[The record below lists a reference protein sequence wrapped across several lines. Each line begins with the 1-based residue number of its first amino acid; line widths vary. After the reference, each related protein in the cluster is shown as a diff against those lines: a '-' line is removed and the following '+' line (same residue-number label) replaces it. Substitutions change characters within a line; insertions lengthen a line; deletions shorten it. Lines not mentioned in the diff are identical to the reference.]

1 MSDTAYILAAWGGTF
16 VAVGLYALSVVRRG
30 RKLSKVVPEDERRW
44 L

>member
-1 MSDTAYILAAWGGTF
+1 MSDTAYIAAAWAGTF
-16 VAVGLYALSVVRRG
+16 AAVGLYAWSVIRRG